1 MENKR
6 FIEPEYTE
14 EQKAFIRKYGER
26 LLDSWERMNE
36 SQKQE
41 YQKIENY
48 YSIFAN
54 LLSEHYE
61 DLKLYALMYRNVAL
75 YNCDKDPISVLYFA
89 SKQNEI
95 IGFKKKLQ
103 ADKESD
109 KARIAFLYYD
119 NVALFPKAVEK
130 YTGINIRP
138 IQPTIQTI
146 YRSILKDLNAGNINH
161 IFSISDLRDIDSLN
175 ILANKDNLKNDYFF
189 LCNTCDENFK
199 STYNF
204 ADEDDFIDKYFI
216 PYVLENNGSFHFKRI
231 LHFLQIKYSK
241 RFTEEI
247 VHLSR
252 YYKDYN
258 TCVTESSKLS
268 SHIRIAEIRFN
279 SAICIGDYE
288 CSYSAFLA
296 AIKKGSYTYL
306 NENERKRLET
316 DLEKYIE
323 FEILKEELERIDSQK
338 KNAFDTLMS
347 QIKTSEMFNIV
358 YSNYNDIEDYISTSY
373 ERLYNIFWLRKP
385 NYMRDLESH
394 ITGAQSIRNIFDFGY
409 KKLKHSKIFIYRKNK
424 KTNNE
429 NFIFNPIGI
438 MKQWCEVTDKEYDE
452 AQRIKREQERIQEEK
467 RRREEEARRAKF
479 EYNKRNKHYRDS
491 NISFDEAT
499 HLYKVDGVTL
509 QSVTN
514 FVEGCFPKFDAEFF
528 AKKKAAY
535 LGKTTQEVLDM
546 WEQKGK
552 ESRELGTELHR
563 KIENYYQDIAS
574 SEDDT
579 FKLFLM
585 FANKVELKPYRTEWA
600 VYDEKYNIAG
610 TIDFVDYQNGEY
622 IIYDWKRSDK
632 IIDNGIP
639 IKISKYDEK
648 GNHPLEHL
656 DNTPYYHYAL
666 QLSIYKFI
674 LENNYNMKISDLR
687 LGIFHPTYNKP
698 YVLRIPYL
706 EKEINDIFGL
716 RSEVLF

>member
-6 FIEPEYTE
+6 YIEPKYTE
-14 EQKAFIRKYGER
+14 EQKTFIRKYGER
-26 LLDSWERMNE
+26 LLDSWERMND

-89 SKQNEI
+89 SKHNEI

-138 IQPTIQTI
+138 IQPTIQAI
-146 YRSILKDLNAGNINH
+146 YRSILIDLNTKCFNH
-161 IFSISDLRDIDSLN
+161 IFSLCDLRDIDCKN
-175 ILANKDNLKNDYFF
+175 ILSNIDRLNKDYLLLRND
-189 LCNTCDENFK
+189 CNERFNGL
-199 STYNF
+199 YNF
-204 ADEDDFIDKYFI
+204 VDEKDFIERYFI
-216 PYVLENNGSFHFKRI
+216 LNLLKDTDSFQNKR
-231 LHFLQIKYSK
+231 LFRYIK
-241 RFTEEI
+241 EEI
-247 VHLSR
+247 GIEGIKEINKIKTEYCKYQKTHEGKIKELA
-252 YYKDYN
+252 N
-258 TCVTESSKLS
+258 TKFDISFGFSTWSKLQEKEFEKIGNLRKHDLEILI
-268 SHIRIAEIRFN
+268 SHI
-279 SAICIGDYE
+279 
-288 CSYSAFLA
+288 LA
-296 AIKKGSYTYL
+296 TKIYH
-306 NENERKRLET
+306 
-316 DLEKYIE
+316 
-323 FEILKEELERIDSQK
+323 F
-338 KNAFDTLMS
+338 
-347 QIKTSEMFNIV
+347 V
-358 YSNYNDIEDYISTSY
+358 HSNYNDIEQYISTSY
-373 ERLYNIFWLRKP
+373 EKLYNILWLRKP
-385 NYMRDLESH
+385 NYMKELESH
-394 ITGAQSIRNIFDFGY
+394 ITGAQSIRNIFDLGY
-409 KKLKHSKIFIYRKNK
+409 KKWKHSKIFIYRKNK

-429 NFIFNPIGI
+429 DFIFNPTGI

-491 NISFDEAT
+491 YISFDEDT
-499 HLYKVDGVTL
+499 HLYKVDGVIL

-514 FVEGCFPKFDAEFF
+514 FVKGCFPEFDAEFF

-535 LGKTTQEVLDM
+535 MGKTTQEVLDM
-546 WEQKGK
+546 WEQKGR
-552 ESRELGTELHR
+552 ESRELGTELHK
-563 KIENYYQDIAS
+563 KIENYYQGILS
-574 SEDDT
+574 IDDDKT
-579 FKLFLM
+579 FNLFKM
-585 FANKVELKPYRTEWA
+585 FADKIELKPYRTEWA
-600 VYDEKYNIAG
+600 VYDLKHNIAG

-622 IIYDWKRSDK
+622 IIYDWKRSEK
-632 IIDNGIP
+632 IIDNGMP
-639 IKISKYDEK
+639 VKIDKNGEK
-648 GNHPLEHL
+648 GNYPLEHL
-656 DNTPYYHYAL
+656 ENTPYYHYAL